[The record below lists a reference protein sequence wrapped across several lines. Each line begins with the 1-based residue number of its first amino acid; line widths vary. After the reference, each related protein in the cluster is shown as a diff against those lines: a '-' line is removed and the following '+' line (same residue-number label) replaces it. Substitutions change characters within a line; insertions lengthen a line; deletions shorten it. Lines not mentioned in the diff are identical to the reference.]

1 MFMIEQAHKPST
13 DTFAI
18 SDQFVIIAAMGGNK
32 IANLGFEGNTI
43 ITSTNPNEM
52 ANMEV
57 EYTIQQAWDVQVLS
71 PVKYGIYRVTA

>member
-1 MFMIEQAHKPST
+1 
-13 DTFAI
+13 
-18 SDQFVIIAAMGGNK
+18 MGGNK